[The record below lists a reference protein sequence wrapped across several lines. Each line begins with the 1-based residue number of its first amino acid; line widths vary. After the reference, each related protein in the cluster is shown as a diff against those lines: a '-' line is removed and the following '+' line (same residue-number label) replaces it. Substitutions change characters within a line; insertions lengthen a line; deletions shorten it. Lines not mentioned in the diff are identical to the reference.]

1 MGVGRAMVARADASA
16 VLHGHTDSTA
26 SEAYN
31 ERLSVRRA
39 ESVRDFLMANFPTLL
54 AASFQLESSGETRP
68 TADNGTEAGRAQNRR
83 VEITLRESR

>member
-1 MGVGRAMVARADASA
+1 MARPEASA

-31 ERLSVRRA
+31 AGLGRRRA
-39 ESVRDFLMANFPTLL
+39 ESVRDFLIRAFPELS
-54 AASFQLESSGETRP
+54 ARRFEIDSFGEDRP
-68 TADNGTEAGRAQNRR
+68 VADNSTEAGRAQNRR